1 MNTSADHNPAT
12 RGSHANKTGMNRTV
26 PSLGDLENYV
36 CYSKGSARVYVYH
49 VEVVSPARA
58 HMKDKTPDSVYIGR

>member
-36 CYSKGSARVYVYH
+36 YESGGAGVYIYH
-49 VEVVSPARA
+49 VEVVSPSRA
-58 HMKDKTPDSVYIGR
+58 HMKVKTPDSVYIGH